1 MAHVIMDHRVSWCF
15 GTTVPPG
22 KGHSGRLAAGCC
34 ESQGARVRHLLYSE
48 RPNVPVARQRMPTDG
63 TQIPMDR
70 QIVAFYSASACVVR
84 GTEVENGLPDFE
96 S

>member
-22 KGHSGRLAAGCC
+22 KGHTGRLASGCC
-34 ESQGARVRHLLYSE
+34 ESQGTRVRHLLYSE
-48 RPNVPVARQRMPTDG
+48 GPNVPVARQRMPDKW
-63 TQIPMDR
+63 
-70 QIVAFYSASACVVR
+70 YSNS
-84 GTEVENGLPDFE
+84 NGQADHGLLQRFRLRCARHG